1 MSAAANT
8 TGATAD
14 VSAALLR
21 CIEAA
26 ELPGQPQPL
35 YRAVDATLNQVVGHR
50 LFTMMV
56 LARDGVKVRRVYS
69 SRPDVYPVGGF
80 KTHRQTPWGRQV
92 LGEGRPYI
100 GRNAD
105 DIRWGFADADQIF
118 SLGCESILNLPVK
131 WDGRVLGTLNL
142 LERAGFYDA
151 KHLVQAR
158 PFAALL
164 VAAFQFEI
172 AAA

>member
-1 MSAAANT
+1 MPSAAAPDT
-8 TGATAD
+8 SS
-14 VSAALLR
+14 VLLG
-21 CIEAA
+21 CVEAA
-26 ELPGQPQPL
+26 EQSGQPQPL
-35 YRAVDATLNQVVGHR
+35 YRAIDAALGQIVGHT

-105 DIRWGFADADQIF
+105 DIRWGFADAELIF
-118 SLGCESILNLPVK
+118 SLGCESIVNIPVK
-131 WDGRVLGTLNL
+131 WDGRVLGALNL
-142 LERAGFYDA
+142 LERAGFYDESHI
-151 KHLVQAR
+151 KRIR

-164 VAAFQFEI
+164 VPAFEFEI

>member
-1 MSAAANT
+1 MSA
-8 TGATAD
+8 TGGSSGASD
-14 VSAALLR
+14 ALHR

-26 ELPGQPQPL
+26 ALPGQPQPL
-35 YRAVDATLNQVVGHR
+35 YRAIDAAVNEIVGHR

-80 KTHRQTPWGRQV
+80 KTHRQTPWGRHV
-92 LGEGRPYI
+92 LGEGKPYI
-100 GRNAD
+100 GRTAE
-105 DIRWGFADADQIF
+105 DIRWGFADAELIF

-151 KHLVQAR
+151 QHIAPVR
-158 PFAALL
+158 PLAALL
-164 VAAFQFEI
+164 VPAFQFEI

>member
-1 MSAAANT
+1 MN
-8 TGATAD
+8 ATDEPQTDAE
-14 VSAALLR
+14 ALLR
-21 CIEAA
+21 CIESQA
-26 ELPGQPQPL
+26 LPGQPQPL
-35 YRAVDATLNQVVGHR
+35 YRAIDAALAQCVGHK

-69 SRPDVYPVGGF
+69 NRPDVYPVGGF
-80 KTHRQTPWGRQV
+80 KTHRQTPWGRHV
-92 LGEGRPYI
+92 LGEGKPYI

-105 DIRWGFADADQIF
+105 DIRWGFADAEQIF
-118 SLGCESILNLPVK
+118 ALGCASILNLPVK

-142 LERAGFYDA
+142 LEQAAYYDEQHIA
-151 KHLVQAR
+151 RVR

-164 VAAFQFEI
+164 VPAFQFEI

>member
-1 MSAAANT
+1 MS
-8 TGATAD
+8 GGEIAD
-14 VSAALLR
+14 APAALLR

-26 ELPGQPQPL
+26 ELLGQPQPL
-35 YRAVDATLNQVVGHR
+35 YRAVDAALNQSVGHR

-80 KTHRQTPWGRQV
+80 KTHRQTPWGRHV
-92 LGEGRPYI
+92 LGEGKPYV

-105 DIRWGFADADQIF
+105 DIRWGFADAELIF
-118 SLGCESILNLPVK
+118 SLGCESILNVPVK

-142 LERAGFYDA
+142 LERAGFYEER
-151 KHLVQAR
+151 HLERVR

-164 VAAFQFEI
+164 VPAFQFEI